1 MGLLNL
7 IVLTFEIL
15 FYSMFMKFAKNDGK
29 FYKYVIVFIINTIL
43 ITLLGSRNLMSYL
56 VFVMTTLLM
65 LKYVVQV
72 KTSLYDMLV
81 IIFMLIVKSMLEI
94 PLFYLFAMC
103 FSGVISTFLFQI
115 TKILLVLFLKDLIR
129 TIYIKLKTKWDNN
142 NFYIR
147 YIFSI
152 LMFMYVIISC
162 FFLISR

>member
-15 FYSMFMKFAKNDGK
+15 FYSMFIKFAKNDGK
-29 FYKYVIVFIINTIL
+29 FYKYAIVFIINTIL

-115 TKILLVLFLKDLIR
+115 TKILLVLLLKDLIR

-162 FFLISR
+162 FFLIIR

>member
-1 MGLLNL
+1 MGLLNVV
-7 IVLTFEIL
+7 VLTFEIL

-43 ITLLGSRNLMSYL
+43 ITLLGSRNLISYL

>member
-15 FYSMFMKFAKNDGK
+15 FYSMFMKFAMNEGK
-29 FYKYVIVFIINTIL
+29 FYRYVIVFIVNTIL
-43 ITLLGSRNLMSYL
+43 IAFLGSRNLISYL
-56 VFVMTTLLM
+56 AFVMTTLLM
-65 LKYVVQV
+65 MKYVVQA
-72 KTSLYDMLV
+72 KTSLYDMLI
-81 IIFMLIVKSMLEI
+81 IIFMLIVKSIIEI

-103 FSGVISTFLFQI
+103 FSGLISTFLFQFA
-115 TKILLVLFLKDLIR
+115 KILLVLLFRNKIR
-129 TIYIKLKTKWDNN
+129 TFYIKLKKKWDNN

-152 LMFMYVIISC
+152 LMFVYVIISC

>member
-1 MGLLNL
+1 
-7 IVLTFEIL
+7 
-15 FYSMFMKFAKNDGK
+15 MKFAKNDGK

-115 TKILLVLFLKDLIR
+115 TKILLVLM
-129 TIYIKLKTKWDNN
+129 KLKRL
-142 NFYIR
+142 I
-147 YIFSI
+147 IFI
-152 LMFMYVIISC
+152 
-162 FFLISR
+162 